1 MIIQVESI
9 LIANRLKKI
18 KLRFFLGTFC
28 QKRQKTKDKR
38 QKPSLARNKVIETH

>member
-1 MIIQVESI
+1 MIIQVEST

-28 QKRQKTKDKR
+28 PTLLTR
-38 QKPSLARNKVIETH
+38 QKPSLALNKVIETH